1 MDMDR
6 LKKQLDFVVEIDKAK
21 NIFRQTY
28 LSDGKRK
35 ENDAE
40 HSWHIAIMAFLL
52 SEYFEG
58 ADVTRVMKMVLMHDL
73 VEIDAGDTYCYDSK
87 ANEDKAQREQKCAE
101 RIYSI
106 LPQDQAKE
114 LKQLWEEFEEGKT
127 VDANFAIILDRLQ
140 PILLNYASN
149 GIAWKEHSVYK
160 EQVLARNERILNNT
174 KELSEYFKNMIEN
187 AVQKGYLKEK

>member
-1 MDMDR
+1 MDIDR
-6 LKKQLDFVVEIDKAK
+6 LKKQLDFVLEIDKAK

-28 LSDGKRK
+28 LADGNRK

-40 HSWHIAIMAFLL
+40 HSWHIAIMAFVL

-58 ADVTRVMKMVLMHDL
+58 ANIEKVMKMVLMHDL

-87 ANEDKAQREQKCAE
+87 ANEDKIQREQKSAQ

-106 LPQDQAKE
+106 LPQDQKE
-114 LKQLWEEFEEGKT
+114 EFIKLWEEFEEGKT
-127 VDANFAIILDRLQ
+127 AEANFAIILDRLQ

-149 GIAWKEHSVYK
+149 GIAWIEHNVYK
-160 EQVLARNERILNNT
+160 EQVLARNERILNST
-174 KELSEYFKNMIEN
+174 QQLSEHFINLIET
-187 AVQKGYLKEK
+187 AVKKGYLKEK